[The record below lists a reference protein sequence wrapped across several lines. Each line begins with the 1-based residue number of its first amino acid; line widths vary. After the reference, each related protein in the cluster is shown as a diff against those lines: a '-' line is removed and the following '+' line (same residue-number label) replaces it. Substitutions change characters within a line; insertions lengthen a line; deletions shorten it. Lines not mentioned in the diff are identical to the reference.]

1 MSAPFHRAS
10 IARPGSFGVVRG
22 HTPTSLEQG
31 SRIYALVRMALLYDA
46 KVGVAGSNPVV
57 RSRSEALSGASD
69 SRPGPSI
76 ARAGSFGGHHRLLAV
91 MEQRATTGSAAEWRP
106 RSLPQGILG
115 KQRPFTKYT
124 RTMSAVQRYLVSA
137 SGQMSV
143 PAAVRHRWELD
154 QGGPVDVI
162 DLGFGVLTVPAGQ
175 AQRLLGDVLSR
186 EDHAAFVA
194 SLADDP
200 DLATT

>member
-1 MSAPFHRAS
+1 MK
-10 IARPGSFGVVRG
+10 
-22 HTPTSLEQG
+22 L
-31 SRIYALVRMALLYDA
+31 
-46 KVGVAGSNPVV
+46 
-57 RSRSEALSGASD
+57 GAT
-69 SRPGPSI
+69 
-76 ARAGSFGGHHRLLAV
+76 AQV
-91 MEQRATTGSAAEWRP
+91 
-106 RSLPQGILG
+106 
-115 KQRPFTKYT
+115 TKYT
-124 RTMSAVQRYLVSA
+124 LRMGAVQQYLVSA

-154 QGGPVDVI
+154 NGGPVDVI

-175 AQRLLGDVLSR
+175 AQHLLGDLLSR